1 MVIVQEL
8 VVFKTQIKTCKD
20 LLLLFVNSIDHK
32 LKSYRIGY
40 IVFDNYSVE
49 TSLKDAISKRRTD
62 GKSVHKGYKVK
73 DSTKIKDFEI
83 FLSSTVT
90 KNNPTLYLAQ
100 NAIKYSKSLI
110 VKMTH
115 EQVLK
120 SPQDNTINEIDIVE
134 TLSTHEEADTKIIF
148 IASEV
153 HKSGM
158 NVHIY
163 SQDTDVLVLIVSV
176 LPHLGEDTVLI
187 LGHGENRRNL
197 KLQYVYD
204 QLGEIRAR
212 ALPAMHALSGCDTTG
227 HTQSKSKQSWFNTF
241 FKLPEDSYNSQLLVL
256 VIYQQSKC

>member
-20 LLLLFVNSIDHK
+20 LLLRFVNFIDHK

-40 IVFDNYSVE
+40 IVFVNYSVE
-49 TSLKDAISKRRTD
+49 TSLKYATRKRCTD
-62 GKSVHKGYKVK
+62 GKSVHKGYKVE
-73 DSTKIKDFEI
+73 DSTRIKYFGI

-90 KNNPTLYLAQ
+90 KNNLTLYLAQ

-110 VKMTH
+110 VTMTH
-115 EQVLK
+115 EQFLK

-134 TLSTHEEADTKIIF
+134 TLSTHKEADTKIIF
-148 IASEV
+148 VASEV

-163 SQDTDVLVLIVSV
+163 SQDTDVLVLILSV

-187 LGHGENRRNL
+187 LGHGEN
-197 KLQYVYD
+197 KEKFEVT
-204 QLGEIRAR
+204 I
-212 ALPAMHALSGCDTTG
+212 C
-227 HTQSKSKQSWFNTF
+227 
-241 FKLPEDSYNSQLLVL
+241 
-256 VIYQQSKC
+256 I